1 MEYLKGNQNGF
12 FAVNKYSF
20 YRACDL
26 GMNAAVA
33 YLVLSTGTDKS
44 NTYTSWSVNAI
55 ENYTGIS
62 RGRAQDAIK
71 MLISNRLIKVVS
83 EEKAKPRYEFI
94 HADVVKKKAKKGAEL
109 PPDTEQTE
117 RLDPDKVVWLP
128 NGIVQSVAG
137 ECPPLELI
145 RQTQDVMVLR
155 LFVDMYSEQNLVDDV
170 GVKRY
175 VYHHSYQKKELLQY
189 AEYTVYGFSY
199 ETGHLT
205 WGEITKPHRD
215 NGENSGAN
223 SFFKRVFL
231 LRKLGL
237 VIMTPYL
244 FDSESAEGEPIHQ
257 LDEGIAASVQSAA
270 FAMLLAVTGDEKR
283 ASTYIENYAYVVP
296 IRSHFINVAL
306 IGVAEMR
313 YKPRTKLTATGY
325 GEKQKRARE
334 AKAAY
339 EALKE
344 RATPTQRATRGFAK
358 NL

>member
-1 MEYLKGNQNGF
+1 MDYLKGNQNGF

-117 RLDPDKVVWLP
+117 RLDPDKAVWLP
-128 NGIVQSVAG
+128 NGIVQSVVG

-175 VYHHSYQKKELLQY
+175 VYRYCYQKKELLQY

-199 ETGHLT
+199 ETGRMT
-205 WGEITKPHRD
+205 WGEITKPHKD
-215 NGENSGAN
+215 GEGNNGAN
-223 SFFKRVFL
+223 SFFKRLFL
-231 LRKLGL
+231 LIKLGL

-257 LDEGIAASVQSAA
+257 LEGAIRDLASSASYG
-270 FAMLLAVTGDEKR
+270 MLLAVTGDENR
-283 ASTYIENYAYVVP
+283 AQGYIDDYNFVVP
-296 IRSHFINVAL
+296 VPSHFINIAL
-306 IGVAEMR
+306 IGIPEMR
-313 YKPRTKLTATGY
+313 YKPRTQLTAIGY
-325 GEKQKRARE
+325 KEKQ
-334 AKAAY
+334 
-339 EALKE
+339 
-344 RATPTQRATRGFAK
+344 QRASAAQESYAALLERVKPKAKRGMATVI
-358 NL
+358 